1 MFETEL
7 LFDIYNNLNVL
18 NFLLIGTYYKYSKT
32 IMATGFIKAS
42 GGSECYTGDG
52 PIMRRKSCPVADF
65 SDMCFK
71 KIGGKY
77 L

>member
-1 MFETEL
+1 
-7 LFDIYNNLNVL
+7 
-18 NFLLIGTYYKYSKT
+18 
-32 IMATGFIKAS
+32 MATGFIKAS

-52 PIMRRKSCPVADF
+52 HIMRRKSCPVADF